1 MTRDEWSGDPY
12 INAKGGLL
20 IERPEPQYGSWY
32 AGKREPQCTCTRDV
46 FLLCD
51 VKFITAMTES
61 AELTIECVIS
71 SIYLAR
77 YMSMS
82 GAQVTRSN
90 WRPLL
95 STSLLLASKVWDD
108 VSMVNSDFA

>member
-1 MTRDEWSGDPY
+1 MSGVAVLTSTRR
-12 INAKGGLL
+12 GGLL

-32 AGKREPQCTCTRDV
+32 AGKREPQCTCTEM
-46 FLLCD
+46 FPCSAMF
-51 VKFITAMTES
+51 KFITAMTES

-71 SIYLAR
+71 SIYLAC
-77 YMSMS
+77 YMSTS